1 MVKDYNRGLV
11 QCHTGRKDET
21 GGGGQ
26 QTLSI
31 GPLEVGEEDDKAS
44 FIHL

>member
-1 MVKDYNRGLV
+1 MIKHYNRGLV

-21 GGGGQ
+21 GG
-26 QTLSI
+26 I

>member
-1 MVKDYNRGLV
+1 MIKDYNRGLLV

-21 GGGGQ
+21 GGR
-26 QTLSI
+26 I